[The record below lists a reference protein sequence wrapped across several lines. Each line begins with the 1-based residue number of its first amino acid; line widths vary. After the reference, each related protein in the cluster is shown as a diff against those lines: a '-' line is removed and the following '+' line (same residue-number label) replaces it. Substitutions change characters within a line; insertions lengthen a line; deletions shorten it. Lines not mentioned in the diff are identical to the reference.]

1 MHSISIII
9 PTLNEE
15 NYLPLL
21 LSALQKQTL
30 QPKEIIV
37 ADAFST
43 DRTREVA
50 TSFGCIV
57 VDDDH
62 HSGPG
67 GGRNAGAEKATG
79 DILLFF
85 DADVVITHSFLEKTA
100 EEFDRRHLDIASC
113 FIKPL
118 SKSKLDHFGA
128 SMIDSYFYAMKYIL
142 PHAAGY
148 CIFIRR
154 GIHEFMHGFDESL
167 VLAEDHDYVQRA
179 SKYGK
184 FGFLK
189 SQKVSVST
197 RRFREEGHTKTL
209 VKYSI
214 AELNML
220 FGLKTRN
227 PKHAIVFGKHYE
239 Q

>member
-1 MHSISIII
+1 MHNVSIII

-15 NYLPLL
+15 KYLPHLL
-21 LSALQKQTL
+21 TALQKQTL

-37 ADAFST
+37 ADAFSI
-43 DRTREVA
+43 DKTREVA
-50 TSFGCIV
+50 KSFGCTI

-85 DADVVITHSFLEKTA
+85 DADVVVTHTFLEKTIA
-100 EEFDRRHLDIASC
+100 EFDKRHLDIASC

-118 SKSKLDHFGA
+118 SKSRLDHFGA
-128 SMIDSYFYAMKYIL
+128 SMMDSYFYAMKYIL

-154 GIHEFMHGFDESL
+154 GIHEFIHGFDESL

-184 FGFLK
+184 FGFLR
-189 SQKVSVST
+189 SHKVSVST
-197 RRFREEGHTKTL
+197 RRFREEGRTKAFL
-209 VKYSI
+209 KYSVG
-214 AELNML
+214 ELNML
-220 FGLKTRN
+220 FGLKNRN
-227 PKHAIVFGKHYE
+227 PKYAIAFGKHYE